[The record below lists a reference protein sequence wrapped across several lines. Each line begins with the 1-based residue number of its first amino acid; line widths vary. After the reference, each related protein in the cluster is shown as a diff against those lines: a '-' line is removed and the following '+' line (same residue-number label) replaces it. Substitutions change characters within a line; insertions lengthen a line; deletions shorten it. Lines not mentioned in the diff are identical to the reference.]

1 MFLVNS
7 FIERTFL
14 GSLEGRAFSMTRLDQ
29 LAQPKRR
36 NGEHISAI
44 VERERRQAMEL
55 ENMSKLSLSRSSPS
69 SQDKRKSR
77 SMSQLGGRGASRD
90 GSHTSQDRFKTPS
103 PLQKFHKNAD
113 ATRSM
118 TQLSNADKK
127 SPARAGWELKFNKA
141 KLNGKRIELYAT
153 RWCKAWK

>member
-1 MFLVNS
+1 
-7 FIERTFL
+7 
-14 GSLEGRAFSMTRLDQ
+14 MTRLDQ

-55 ENMSKLSLSRSSPS
+55 ENMSKMSLSRSSPS

-77 SMSQLGGRGASRD
+77 SMSQLGGRGVSSRD
-90 GSHTSQDRFKTPS
+90 GSRTSQDRFKTPS

-127 SPARAGWELKFNKA
+127 SSPARAGWELKFNKA
-141 KLNGKRIELYAT
+141 KLNGKRIELCAT
-153 RWCKAWK
+153 R

>member
-1 MFLVNS
+1 
-7 FIERTFL
+7 
-14 GSLEGRAFSMTRLDQ
+14 MTRLDQ

-55 ENMSKLSLSRSSPS
+55 ENMSKMSLSRSSPS

-77 SMSQLGGRGASRD
+77 SMSQLGGRSTLSRD
-90 GSHTSQDRFKTPS
+90 DSRTSQDRFKAPS

-127 SPARAGWELKFNKA
+127 SSPARAGWELKFNKA
-141 KLNGKRIELYAT
+141 KLNCKRIE
-153 RWCKAWK
+153 